1 MFNSSVLWQVVPSPT
16 LYVSVSMSLPI
27 DPHFALL
34 LAHELF
40 LKKNLCFF
48 KFGVGN
54 NFFDLLNV
62 HMEV

>member
-1 MFNSSVLWQVVPSPT
+1 MAGCTIT

-40 LKKNLCFF
+40 LGKKTLFF
-48 KFGVGN
+48 SSLEWETVS
-54 NFFDLLNV
+54 LIC
-62 HMEV
+62 

>member
-1 MFNSSVLWQVVPSPT
+1 MAGCTITT
-16 LYVSVSMSLPI
+16 LYVSVSISLPI

-34 LAHELF
+34 LAHEL
-40 LKKNLCFF
+40 LEENLLVFF

-54 NFFDLLNV
+54 KFFDLLNV

>member
-1 MFNSSVLWQVVPSPT
+1 MAGCT
-16 LYVSVSMSLPI
+16 ITTYVSVSMSLPI

-34 LAHELF
+34 LAHEFFLEENLF
-40 LKKNLCFF
+40 VFF

-54 NFFDLLNV
+54 KFFDLLNV